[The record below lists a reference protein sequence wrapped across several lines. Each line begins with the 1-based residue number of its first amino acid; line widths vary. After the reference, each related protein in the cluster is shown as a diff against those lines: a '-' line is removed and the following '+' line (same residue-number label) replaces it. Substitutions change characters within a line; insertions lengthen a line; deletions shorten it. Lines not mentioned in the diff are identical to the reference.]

1 MSQQL
6 WERINYLTD
15 KPFILS
21 SNIYEYDITKANIN
35 VLRSMDMISEYEYN
49 NYLLM
54 DKMSREVSIGE
65 KIKQER
71 EQSKILNKEESSET
85 YRIIRDGIKEAKR
98 LFLGESK

>member
-49 NYLLM
+49 N
-54 DKMSREVSIGE
+54 
-65 KIKQER
+65 
-71 EQSKILNKEESSET
+71 
-85 YRIIRDGIKEAKR
+85 
-98 LFLGESK
+98 